1 MKKDAEKYARLY
13 ESPLYREKLAGKI
26 RKYASEFT
34 DSKKESY
41 ELIVDRASHD
51 IPKRDWDTDQ
61 EALVLEREKEIEE
74 AELKKE
80 PAPEPYIK
88 KEIPVWIK
96 SRLTKKVVEK

>member
-1 MKKDAEKYARLY
+1 M
-13 ESPLYREKLAGKI
+13 AGKTFMTV
-26 RKYASEFT
+26 K
-34 DSKKESY
+34 
-41 ELIVDRASHD
+41 D
-51 IPKRDWDTDQ
+51 IPKRDWSTDQ